1 MGILKAC
8 IKKTIGN
15 MMSPYHEVYTYATI
29 EQDRGTNVTFFSFF
43 RDHTSQKKFIKSRH
57 ARCYNVPAVFKYRF
71 PLGDE
76 MRAQTVR
83 AQLHIGQ
90 NLSKFYSK
98 IFTAR
103 PICP

>member
-1 MGILKAC
+1 MQRLSRTGGQMSLFFLSFEIILVK
-8 IKKTIGN
+8 
-15 MMSPYHEVYTYATI
+15 
-29 EQDRGTNVTFFSFF
+29 
-43 RDHTSQKKFIKSRH
+43 KKFIKSRH

-90 NLSKFYSK
+90 NCSKFYSK